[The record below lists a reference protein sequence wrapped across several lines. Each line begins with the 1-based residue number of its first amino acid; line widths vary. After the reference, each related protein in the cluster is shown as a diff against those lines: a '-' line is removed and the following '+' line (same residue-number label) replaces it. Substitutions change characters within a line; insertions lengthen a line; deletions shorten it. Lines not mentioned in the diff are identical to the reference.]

1 MRIQGLL
8 FDGQSSRA
16 RPATVY
22 RLGQHVVLEY
32 EGQSKSFEHE
42 LVQVSS
48 RLGSAPRAIEFPGFM
63 RFESSDHETI
73 DRVFG
78 SRSSLIHK
86 LENNTQL
93 LVVSL
98 IAVGVFCV
106 ASYLWIIPASARFL
120 VHQIPQSYLDDLAKK
135 MAVDWGIGAKVKLA
149 TEAQDKLD
157 TVTTRLTRSFPKQR
171 ISIRPIDLDGTP
183 NAFALPDGSMMV
195 TEPLLQLLTTDQTL
209 AVMMHEM
216 GHVTHR
222 HGLQNLAGQMIL
234 SVFLFLTV
242 GAADVTAIGQNL
254 IGLSYSRR
262 HETEADLFAA
272 ERLKEIGL
280 KPSLLAEGLKK
291 IERSHSRREGE
302 AGKVPGF
309 LSSHPL
315 TDERVKYLRALD

>member
-22 RLGQHVVLEY
+22 RLGQHVILEY
-32 EGQSKSFEHE
+32 EGQSKSFERE

-48 RLGSAPRAIEFPGFM
+48 RLGSAPRAIEFPGLM
-63 RFESSDHETI
+63 RFESSDHESI
-73 DRVFG
+73 DRAFG
-78 SRSSLIHK
+78 SQSSFIHK

-93 LVVSL
+93 LILSL
-98 IAVGVFCV
+98 VAVAVFCV
-106 ASYLWIIPASARFL
+106 VSYLWIIPASSRWI

-135 MAVDWGIGAKVKLA
+135 MEGDWGIGAKVTLSVEK
-149 TEAQDKLD
+149 QDRLD
-157 TVTTRLTRSFPKQR
+157 TVTTRLTQSFPNQR
-171 ISIRPIDLDGTP
+171 ISIRPIDLGGAP

-195 TEPLLQLLTTDQTL
+195 TEPLLDLLTTDQTL

-234 SVFLFLTV
+234 SVLMFFTI
-242 GAADVTAIGQNL
+242 GAGDVTVLGQNL

-272 ERLKEIGL
+272 QHLKAIGL

-291 IERSHSRREGE
+291 IERSHSRRDRE

-315 TDERVKYLRALD
+315 TEERVKYLKALD